1 MYDTIPKC
9 SLKMISKLLYLFNN
23 ENPSYKGKRKTQSFL
38 KEQRAHCKCT
48 FPKSSQTD
56 YQYANANMH
65 VFVFTFLILMPKK
78 KVDVQI

>member
-1 MYDTIPKC
+1 
-9 SLKMISKLLYLFNN
+9 MISNLLSLFNN
-23 ENPSYKGKRKTQSFL
+23 ENPSYMGKRKTQSFL

-56 YQYANANMH
+56 CQYANAHVH
-65 VFVFTFLILMPKK
+65 VFVFDFLNIDAKK

>member
-38 KEQRAHCKCT
+38 KEHRAHCKCT
-48 FPKSSQTD
+48 FPKSNHTN
-56 YQYANANMH
+56 YQYANAQMH

-78 KVDVQI
+78 KVVVQI